1 VVKKGINQEIRVV
14 PIARLSRQDGGNA
27 LLKMN
32 PNK

>member
-1 VVKKGINQEIRVV
+1 MRVV

-32 PNK
+32 PNKKFVK